1 MKKFLLSLAA
11 LVGVSAF
18 AHAEGTKLV
27 MKDVYAISTTGSAPE
42 TKTVGDYTITLKKN
56 TGSTAPAC
64 NKAGDVRL
72 YAKNTITIASSG
84 ADLTS
89 LVFELSTQG
98 KKQYAAI
105 TASVGTVGAQASG
118 DENVSWTGSAKEVT
132 FTVGDTNEYG
142 SATDK
147 KAGQFDFN
155 SITINGAGGGEEPTP
170 PTPTDRVNVANVAA
184 FLGVAAGTEVT
195 FTSPVNVVYQNGLNL
210 YVEDATGGMF
220 IYGTTNQTYVKG
232 DVIPAGFEGK
242 YTDYKGC
249 IEFEI
254 PKGVD
259 GKFAAASGTAEVNP
273 VEWTL
278 EDISTDIQN
287 QYVIVKGV
295 AVEEAADGSGLVMT
309 QNGAELTIY
318 DKFGINLAA
327 GENLNVTGLVAV
339 FDNTLQL
346 YPLVVTDA
354 SGSVVEAVAAPVF
367 SVKAGAVEEGTT
379 VEITCATEGATIHY
393 TVDGTEPT
401 EASAAYTGAIV
412 VDKDMTIKAIAV
424 KEGLTN
430 SVVVSAEYTLIA
442 KPAGAAVVF
451 NFEDPSTLTPSYSK
465 DVPVDVAGVANFPG
479 MADDTFNDKTNGY
492 FYVVTDTEFKS
503 GDVTLTT
510 NKGTTDARLYY
521 SISASKWGYR
531 AYKKS
536 TMTIKVPAGFAIT
549 GLHFEGNNVTNEVC
563 EKVTYEGTKGNAT
576 WTGNAAD
583 NISTLE
589 FSNAD
594 GTATF
599 NKMTVYVVDLAG
611 VEGVVAEEAAAEVE
625 WFNLQGVRVENPE
638 NGLYIR
644 RQGNKVEK
652 VVIR

>member
-11 LVGVSAF
+11 LAAMAPVYAGTGTEADPYTVADLLAMPVKVDGKTQTNIASAYVKGYIVGFCKSGSGKIENLASFGTADAVFSNVILADDKSCNDGKLCVAVQLPSKSDIRSNVNLSDNPGNLGKSLLVAGNVTDYFDKVGV
-18 AHAEGTKLV
+18 
-27 MKDVYAISTTGSAPE
+27 
-42 TKTVGDYTITLKKN
+42 KTPTAYTL
-56 TGSTAPAC
+56 
-64 NKAGDVRL
+64 
-72 YAKNTITIASSG
+72 
-84 ADLTS
+84 
-89 LVFELSTQG
+89 
-98 KKQYAAI
+98 
-105 TASVGTVGAQASG
+105 
-118 DENVSWTGSAKEVT
+118 
-132 FTVGDTNEYG
+132 
-142 SATDK
+142 
-147 KAGQFDFN
+147 
-155 SITINGAGGGEEPTP
+155 NGAGGGEEPTP

-242 YTDYKGC
+242 YTDFKGC

-318 DKFGINLAA
+318 DKFGINIAA
-327 GENLNVTGLVAV
+327 GENLNVTGLVSV

-354 SGSVVEAVAAPVF
+354 GGSVVEAVAAPVF

-430 SVVVSAEYTLIA
+430 SVVVSAEYTIKKALNLDGQIDFTNPSA
-442 KPAGAAVVF
+442 L
-451 NFEDPSTLTPSYSK
+451 DPSYDMSK
-465 DVPVDVAGVANFPG
+465 GEDDGTTGNKMYAVTGVWF
-479 MADDTFNDKTNGY
+479 TNGDLR
-492 FYVVTDTEFKS
+492 VKGS
-503 GDVTLTT
+503 ISTT
-510 NKGTTDARLYY
+510 NTDARLYY
-521 SISASKWGYR
+521 QPAKNATQFRI
-531 AYKKS
+531 YKGATLTVES
-536 TMTIKVPAGFAIT
+536 TNKPIANVVIT
-549 GLHFEGNNVTNEVC
+549 FNNGNNSAKQFTP
-563 EKVTYEGTKGNAT
+563 A
-576 WTGNAAD
+576 
-583 NISTLE
+583 L
-589 FSNAD
+589 
-594 GTATF
+594 TATDDANVYTYAVSPSANVVEF
-599 NKMTVYVVDLAG
+599 TVGGSVQINNIGVVYDVDSG